1 MKTQNIPNWKKGDII
16 CLLNNNGGVISV
28 FEANQDPWY
37 GTTFFNSEPDWYY
50 GLRHSK
56 EIRLATV
63 EDIDDKIV
71 YQKENV
77 ERAKAHLDQLLDFR
91 GRLSNENTKQKR
103 N

>member
-1 MKTQNIPNWKKGDII
+1 MNTQNAPNWKKGDIVSLI
-16 CLLNNNGGVISV
+16 NHNGRAIHI
-28 FEANQDPWY
+28 FEAEHDPWY
-37 GTTFFNSEPDWYY
+37 GTSFWSSEPDWYY
-50 GLRHSK
+50 GLRDCK

-91 GRLSNENTKQKR
+91 GRLSNENKK
-103 N
+103 